1 MFQLKNYQQVTLDK
15 LMEYLDLARISGPTS
30 AFQELVSKS
39 IYRPLL
45 KLEDAPYV
53 CLRLPTGGGKT
64 LLATHSISVAAKSF
78 LECDYPIV
86 LWLVP
91 TNTIKIQTLETLQ
104 NPSHPNRQVLDQEFD
119 GRVLVV
125 DITDFTQIRP
135 QDLKEK
141 VCIVVGTI
149 ATPRVNSTEIRKVY
163 AHHEDLESHFTRVT
177 NHNPWLEKF
186 EDGPN
191 KGQIKFSFAN
201 LLALIRPL
209 VIIDEAHNASSNLSV
224 EVLQRLHPSCIIEF
238 TATPASNSNILHHVS
253 AAELKAAEMIKLPI
267 ILTEHPTWQE
277 AVHDS
282 ILTRERL
289 QQFAIN
295 DPQYIHP
302 IVLFQAE
309 DKGREVTYEVIKDYL
324 ITQEKIPVEK
334 IAIATGNQREL
345 DGVNLLDPSNKIEY
359 IITVEALKE
368 GWDCPFAYT
377 FCSVATV
384 HSKKDVEQLLG
395 RVLRMPYVERR
406 SQEELNRAYAHV
418 SSTSWPKAI
427 DQLQDRLVGMGFEE
441 QEARAF
447 ISPQNTLPTLFDTP
461 YEPPPE
467 TSINL
472 FVSESPL
479 IHYFT
484 PQEQKQITVISTD
497 DGKLKLE
504 IKGEISQDFEK
515 RLLESVP
522 EIDRK
527 PLQQTIAVKRE
538 QAAQASR
545 IKVPQIEVP
554 QLCLMVDGSLE
565 LAEHEWFLDR
575 GGWKISD
582 FPAVLTPGEFTID
595 DKAESFSIDL
605 KGKQLAIRYLGSQSA
620 LDFEGVD
627 TNWTDLYLSRW
638 IGNKLYQNDVRQED
652 MIEFTRKL
660 VNHLITQRNIPLEK
674 LVRARFLL
682 EKVTREKIKEYRA
695 KAYNAGYQARM
706 FDNKSAVETS
716 YQYAFKFDP
725 ENYPASEY
733 YQGRYVFQ
741 KHFNN
746 PPLIGAF
753 DSDPEFECAKI
764 LDQNE
769 NIKRWVRNLVDPKF
783 GFRLPLS
790 TGFFYPDLIAELG
803 DGRILIVEFKGE
815 IYIGSSQEKKNIGE
829 LWEERSNGKGLFL
842 FAVEQDDKGRGV
854 YRQLL
859 DKLKYVY
866 N

>member
-1 MFQLKNYQQVTLDK
+1 MFQLKSYQQATLDK
-15 LMEYLDLARISGPTS
+15 LKDYLDLARTTDPSS
-30 AFQELVSKS
+30 AFCELVPKCL
-39 IYRPLL
+39 YRPLP

-64 LLATHSISVAAKSF
+64 LLATHSISVAAQNF

-91 TNTIKIQTLETLQ
+91 TNIIKNQTLETLQ
-104 NPSHPNRQVLDQEFD
+104 NPLHPNRQVLDQDFN
-119 GRVLVV
+119 GRVLVL

-135 QDLKEK
+135 QDLKDK

-163 AHHEDLESHFTRVT
+163 AHHEELESHFTQISG
-177 NHNPWLEKF
+177 HNPWLEKF
-186 EDGPN
+186 TDGPN

-201 LLALIRPL
+201 LLAYLRPL

-238 TATPASNSNILHHVS
+238 TATPALNSNILHHVS

-282 ILTRERL
+282 ILTREKL
-289 QQFAIN
+289 QQLAVN
-295 DPQYIHP
+295 DSQYIHP

-309 DKGREVTYEVIKDYL
+309 DKGKEVTYAVIKDYL
-324 ITQEKIPVEK
+324 ITQEKIPEEK

-345 DGVNLLDPSNKIEY
+345 DGVNLLDPNNKIEY

-395 RVLRMPYVERR
+395 RVLRMPYVKRR

-447 ISPQNTLPTLFDTP
+447 IAPQSTLPTLFDTP
-461 YEPPPE
+461 YELPSE
-467 TSINL
+467 SNVSLLI
-472 FVSESPL
+472 SESPQL
-479 IHYFT
+479 AYFT
-484 PQEQKQITVISTD
+484 SQEQGQISVISTD
-497 DGKLKLE
+497 DGKIKLE
-504 IKGEISQDFEK
+504 IKGEISPEFEK
-515 RLLESVP
+515 RLIEAVP

-527 PLQQTIAVKRE
+527 PLQQSIAVNRDKP
-538 QAAQASR
+538 AQVAR
-545 IKVPQIEVP
+545 AKATQLEVP
-554 QLCLMVDGSLE
+554 QLCLLVDGSLE

-575 GGWKISD
+575 GGWKITD

-620 LDFEGVD
+620 LDFNGVD

-638 IGNKLYQNDVRQED
+638 LGNKLFQNDIRQED

-660 VNHLITQRNIPLEK
+660 VNNLMTQRGIPLEK

-682 EKVTREKIKEYRA
+682 EKMTREKIKGYRA
-695 KAYNAGYQARM
+695 KAFKTGYQARL

-741 KHFNN
+741 KHFNT
-746 PPLIGAF
+746 PSLIGAF
-753 DSDPEFECAKI
+753 DSDEEFECAKT

-769 NIKRWVRNLVDPKF
+769 NVKRWVRNLVDSKF
-783 GFRLPLS
+783 GFKLPLS
-790 TGFFYPDLIAELG
+790 TGYFYPDFIAELG
-803 DGRILIVEFKGE
+803 DGRILIVEYKGE
-815 IYIGSSQEKKNIGE
+815 IYIDASQEKKNVGE
-829 LWEERSNGKGLFL
+829 LWEERSNGKGVFL
-842 FAVEQDDKGRGV
+842 FAVDQDNKGRGV
-854 YRQLL
+854 YRQLS
-859 DKLKYVY
+859 DKIKMG
-866 N
+866 